1 METELADA
9 LEAVSGVLRRIDRL
23 DTRDAFLANPTA
35 RKNVAGLLTPRVSQ
49 VVVDGATAHPNALLT
64 ALRKY
69 GRQEPLTDPSRV
81 TITVSNREVRN
92 RYGDEDVY
100 GGEAA

>member
-1 METELADA
+1 MN
-9 LEAVSGVLRRIDRL
+9 G
-23 DTRDAFLANPTA
+23 TA
-35 RKNVAGLLTPRVSQ
+35 T
-49 VVVDGATAHPNALLT
+49 HPNALLT

-69 GRQEPLTDPSRV
+69 GRQDRPADPTRV